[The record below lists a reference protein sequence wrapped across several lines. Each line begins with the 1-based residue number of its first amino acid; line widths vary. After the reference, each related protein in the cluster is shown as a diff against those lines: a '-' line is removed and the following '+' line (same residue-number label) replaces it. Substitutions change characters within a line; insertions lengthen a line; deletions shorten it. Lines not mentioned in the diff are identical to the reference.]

1 MGIDGMLI
9 ALVLISPD
17 LLQQRQAGKHFPGVA
32 GEVIQQVE
40 FTRREVHRL
49 AAQLHFARQRVDAQA
64 MAGQAPA
71 SISRFCPIASWRR
84 NSALTRA
91 ISSSS
96 EKGFAR

>member
-64 MAGQAPA
+64 MAGQAPGVHQQILPHRLLA
-71 SISRFCPIASWRR
+71 TKQRFNAGDK
-84 NSALTRA
+84 LQQ
-91 ISSSS
+91 
-96 EKGFAR
+96 